1 MAKAIVLGIP
11 GEENLWLVDL
21 DAGTVTQ
28 TRTPAAGA
36 LGDAN
41 KLRQSG
47 VAVVK
52 GVDFAVAVNSA
63 SSVASGFMDS

>member
-11 GEENLWLVDL
+11 GEDGLWLADL

-28 TRTPAAGA
+28 LRSPASGA
-36 LGDAN
+36 LGDAH

-47 VAVVK
+47 AAVVK